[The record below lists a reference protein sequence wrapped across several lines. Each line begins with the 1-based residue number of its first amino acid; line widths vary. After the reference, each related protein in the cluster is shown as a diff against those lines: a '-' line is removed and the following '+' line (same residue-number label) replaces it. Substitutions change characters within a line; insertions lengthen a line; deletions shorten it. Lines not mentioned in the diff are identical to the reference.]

1 MIVVRIHVL
10 NQQLAIALDDIE
22 RRSQVMAKSA
32 LKCFEIFGLPSGR
45 RAIRGHTLHERGQL
59 DARAAHA
66 LEVRKHMIK
75 LQPARILDDNVEKI
89 GNGSGWSLHL
99 LP

>member
-1 MIVVRIHVL
+1 SSRRRHTRLQGDWSSDVCSSDLKRMIVVRIHVL

-22 RRSQVMAKSA
+22 RRSQVVAKSA

-45 RAIRGHTLHERGQL
+45 RAIRGHALHERGQL
-59 DARAAHA
+59 DACAAHA

-75 LQPARILDDNVEKI
+75 L
-89 GNGSGWSLHL
+89 
-99 LP
+99 